1 MDPETRHESERRKW
15 DAHARAALPRLQDL
29 PVTPEGTTFRDYAR
43 GRLLLDGMADFL
55 GDLEGREVLEY
66 GCGLGE
72 LTIVLARSGARVTSF
87 DLSAASVEF
96 SRERAVRDG
105 VADHVTFVVA
115 AGESLP
121 FADASFDLAVGKAV
135 LHHLDPHAG
144 AAELARVLKPTGRAA
159 FSEPLG
165 MNPLLVF
172 ARAHLPY
179 PGKHERGAD
188 RPLTAADLRAWR
200 APFGRVRMRPVQLLS
215 MVERALGFGH
225 SLGALRALDR
235 RLIGRWPALGRFCRY
250 GILLFEK
257 EVPAGVGAG
266 LASDSTVG
274 IGEHGPGERLAG
286 APEEVR
292 VEEAP
297 LELASP
303 ARALQACQP

>member
-1 MDPETRHESERRKW
+1 MDPATRYESERRKW
-15 DAHARAALPRLQDL
+15 DAHAQAAFPRLQDL
-29 PVTPEGTTFRDYAR
+29 PVIPVGTTLRDYTR

-55 GDLEGREVLEY
+55 GDLDGREVLEY

-87 DLSAASVEF
+87 DLSPASVEF
-96 SRERAVRDG
+96 SRERATRDG
-105 VADHVTFVVA
+105 VADRVRFVVA

-121 FADASFDLAVGKAV
+121 FPDGSFDLAVGKAV
-135 LHHLDPHAG
+135 LHHLDPATG
-144 AAELARVLKPTGRAA
+144 AAELARVLKPEGRAA

-165 MNPLLVF
+165 MNPFLVF

-200 APFGRVRMRPVQLLS
+200 APFGRVRMRPVQLFS
-215 MVERALGFGH
+215 MVERGLGFGRP
-225 SLGALRALDR
+225 LPPLRALDR
-235 RLIGRWPALGRFCRY
+235 RLIRRWPGLGRWCRY

-257 EVPAGVGAG
+257 AEPPSVDERAGDARAKRG
-266 LASDSTVG
+266 LGRLGEGRPRST
-274 IGEHGPGERLAG
+274 
-286 APEEVR
+286 EEMR

-297 LELASP
+297 LQLPDP
-303 ARALQACQP
+303 ARALEPSQP